1 MTIELLHLPQFALIP
16 LPHKVFYPKK
26 KTRIENE
33 DECKEE
39 WSRNKKSKFTY
50 TKQILKKSVK
60 YLLVLRLVNV

>member
-1 MTIELLHLPQFALIP
+1 M
-16 LPHKVFYPKK
+16 FYPKK